1 MSAFTDL
8 VFAAATVDDV
18 RIGRVKAT
26 IWRNETED
34 GKPHYNVV
42 FARGRGRSH
51 ADAPSGGARP
61 HVCGRGLR
69 RDCARVDRPR
79 CGSGARRPWLSTTGA
94 TRESS
99 AARSTASRVTL
110 SSSASIATAI
120 WRIGL
125 GRSPTFAKHCGFP
138 EGPGRRRRPDLDR
151 APRPSTI
158 ATRTTATTAR
168 AEVNIISY
176 YATLAGESPRFG
188 GPFAP
193 AGSALTAIGSAG
205 ESALRV
211 SARGESHQLTRPR
224 IVSQFT
230 ETLPGRETP
239 HLTQSSPRTR
249 SPASRPFRQSAKIL
263 TLPSRTW
270 LPFSPLRQY
279 TPEPHQLPLARH
291 CSTMRR
297 SAVLKR
303 GRRRRY
309 SQRRSRSMLTE
320 R

>member
-1 MSAFTDL
+1 MLDFLDTM
-8 VFAAATVDDV
+8 TQPTPNTPVDDV

-79 CGSGARRPWLSTTGA
+79 CGSGARRPWLSMTGA

-110 SSSASIATAI
+110 SSSASTATAI

-168 AEVNIISY
+168 AEVNIITH

-211 SARGESHQLTRPR
+211 SARGESRQLTRPR
-224 IVSQFT
+224 DAASHPEQPSHQVTSQQT
-230 ETLPGRETP
+230 VPTI
-239 HLTQSSPRTR
+239 
-249 SPASRPFRQSAKIL
+249 RQKID
-263 TLPSRTW
+263 TPSRTW

-320 R
+320 SQSV